1 MTTHSTVIIAARV
14 SLSFVFLVFAVPLA
28 LNAKRCLLGGNG
40 SFGGSGSGVLGFWVF
55 KVDGFYLARQLCI
68 LCSWLSLV
76 DGL

>member
-40 SFGGSGSGVLGFWVF
+40 SFGGSGQGATLQLY
-55 KVDGFYLARQLCI
+55 GFYSGALGRSCRGSVESDIMNL
-68 LCSWLSLV
+68 
-76 DGL
+76 